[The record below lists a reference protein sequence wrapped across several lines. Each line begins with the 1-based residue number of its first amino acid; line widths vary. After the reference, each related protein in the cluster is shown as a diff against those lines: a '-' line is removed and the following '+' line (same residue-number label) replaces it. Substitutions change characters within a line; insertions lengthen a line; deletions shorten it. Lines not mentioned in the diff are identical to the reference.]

1 MKKKEQLEQLSE
13 MTVEEL
19 KDQADALKESLFR
32 LKFRKTLGVGEVIK
46 DIRREKKTLARVY
59 TLLGKKE
66 SEAKSA
72 NAEFK
77 ERKWLERKK
86 TRPPRQ
92 RQKIPKPFRT
102 RLRLRLQ
109 PRRKDLQSRLPS
121 RMTLR

>member
-1 MKKKEQLEQLSE
+1 MKRKEQLEQLSE

-59 TLLGKKE
+59 TLLSKKE

-72 NAEFK
+72 NA
-77 ERKWLERKK
+77 
-86 TRPPRQ
+86 
-92 RQKIPKPFRT
+92 
-102 RLRLRLQ
+102 
-109 PRRKDLQSRLPS
+109 
-121 RMTLR
+121 